1 MSAKEARKVV
11 TRAVTD
17 NNFRELLFENPDKA
31 LAGYQ
36 LTPVEVEALR
46 GIPSET
52 IDDFANNLDE
62 RISMTLLNSIVPN
75 FEGSPYGGSG
85 PSIEDASGTR
95 MFEGEKSLF
104 EGDQPQMADEFASGP
119 DSILPTEGGPE
130 MESNRADF
138 KRWIS
143 NLASTLGVKGGGGSL
158 GRQLFD

>member
-46 GIPSET
+46 GIHSES

-62 RISMTLLNSIVPN
+62 RISMSLLISVDPN
-75 FEGSPYGGSG
+75 FQSGPHGGSG

-104 EGDQPQMADEFASGP
+104 EGDQPKMAEEFTSGP
-119 DSILPTEGGPE
+119 DSILPTEGGPD

-138 KRWIS
+138 KRWIL
-143 NLASTLGVKGGGGSL
+143 NLANTLGVKGGGGSL
-158 GRQLFD
+158 GRHLFD